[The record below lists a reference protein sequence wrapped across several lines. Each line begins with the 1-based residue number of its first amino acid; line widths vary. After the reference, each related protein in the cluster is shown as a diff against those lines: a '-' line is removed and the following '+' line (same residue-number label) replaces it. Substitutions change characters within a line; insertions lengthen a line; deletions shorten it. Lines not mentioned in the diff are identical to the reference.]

1 MSLKTKN
8 RIILFPKLQK
18 GLIIFFAIAFIIAGL
33 RGYQLFGY
41 IFSENVKNP
50 GSITIPKEATFEQ
63 VLDSL
68 HVKDIL
74 ENEKAFKWVAKKKD
88 YKENI
93 KPGKYVFDKGMNTN
107 QIVNMLRSGA
117 QKPVSVIF
125 NNVRFFDELAG
136 EVSKYIE
143 PDSASLLSYLNDSM
157 VINKLGFNKYSFH
170 AMFIPNTYE
179 FYWTTTPEQFVERM
193 SAEYHRFWNK
203 ERLEKA
209 NAIGLNPVQVST
221 LASIVQEETV
231 KPDEKPRVAGLY
243 LNRLR
248 KGMLLQADP
257 TIKFAIGD
265 FTIQRV
271 LNKYLEI
278 DSPFNTYIHAGLP
291 PGPINF
297 PEISSIEAVL
307 NAEKNNYLYMC
318 ASDKFNGYHNFART
332 LHQHNLNA
340 RKYQEALNKNH
351 IWQ

>member
-1 MSLKTKN
+1 MNLKNSN

-18 GLIIFFAIAFIIAGL
+18 GLIIFFAIAFVIAGL
-33 RGYQLFGY
+33 RGYQLFEY
-41 IFSENVKNP
+41 VFADNVKNP

-68 HVKDIL
+68 RVQDIL
-74 ENEKAFKWVAKKKD
+74 ENEKAFKWVSKKKD
-88 YKENI
+88 YRENI
-93 KPGKYVFDKGMNTN
+93 KAGKYVFDKGMNTN
-107 QIVNMLRSGA
+107 QIVNMLRSGE
-117 QKPVSVIF
+117 QKPVAVIF

-136 EVSKYIE
+136 KVASYIE
-143 PDSASLLSYLNDSM
+143 PDSLQLLNYLDDTTM
-157 VINKLGFNKYSFH
+157 IRDMGFNKYSFH

-193 SAEYHRFWNK
+193 NAEYQRFWNDD
-203 ERLEKA
+203 RLEKA
-209 NAIGLNPVQVST
+209 KAIGLTPVQVST
-221 LASIVQEETV
+221 LASIVQEETI
-231 KPDEKPRVAGLY
+231 KADEKPRVAGLY

-265 FTIQRV
+265 FSIQRV

-278 DSPFNTYIHAGLP
+278 DSPFNTYIHKGLP

-297 PEISSIEAVL
+297 PSISSIDAVL
-307 NAEKNNYLYMC
+307 NAEDNDFLYMC

-332 LHQHNLNA
+332 LRQHNLNA
-340 RKYQEALNKNH
+340 KKYREALNENH
-351 IWQ
+351 IWE

>member
-1 MSLKTKN
+1 MSFKNSN

-18 GLIIFFAIAFIIAGL
+18 GLIIFFAIAFVIAGL
-33 RGYQLFGY
+33 RGYQLFQY
-41 IFSENVKNP
+41 VFADNVKNP
-50 GSITIPKEATFEQ
+50 GSITIPKEATFDQ

-68 HVKDIL
+68 RARNIL
-74 ENEKAFKWVAKKKD
+74 NNEKAFKWVSQKKD
-88 YKENI
+88 YKANI
-93 KPGKYVFDKGMNTN
+93 RAGNYVFDKGMNTN
-107 QIVNMLRSGA
+107 QIVNMLRSGE
-117 QKPVSVIF
+117 QKPVSVTF

-136 EVSKYIE
+136 KVSSYIE
-143 PDSASLLSYLNDSM
+143 PDSLQMLKYLQDT
-157 VINKLGFNKYSFH
+157 VTIHALGFNKYSFH

-193 SAEYHRFWNK
+193 DAEYHRFWN
-203 ERLEKA
+203 EDRLAQAK
-209 NAIGLNPVQVST
+209 AIGLTPIQVST

-231 KPDEKPRVAGLY
+231 KADEKPRVAGLY

-265 FTIQRV
+265 FSIQRV

-278 DSPFNTYIHAGLP
+278 KSPFNTYIHQGLP

-307 NAEKNNYLYMC
+307 NAEKNDFLYMC
-318 ASDKFNGYHNFART
+318 ASDKFNGYHNFAKT

-340 RKYQEALNKNH
+340 RKYQRALNENH